1 MIKFLFLSLFNLFF
15 QLGYSQIVVFDTI
28 NKTPIP
34 NVSVIFGSNTFTTIS
49 DLNGEFNI
57 SNDFLKIDNSIS
69 FSHISYQTKSVKS
82 QFLKKNDTIFLTPL
96 INKLE
101 DVVISSNTSKD
112 YLVLKGFFRSYLYND
127 NLVYG
132 YSDGIVEYFIN
143 LNTNLNSS
151 KSLTN
156 RVISNRLYI
165 RKYENNIKNGFFFK
179 VGNSVTPTIPIIDK
193 KILSQ
198 VIYTSKNDIEK
209 NDLKQIESKSIKNN
223 YDLLKGESNVR
234 NIFGM
239 RIEGLKNN
247 TSVEYSEGRLNPLF
261 LKSFTN
267 NLKSKISFKND
278 GYLKNYYEETIQE
291 FIVIN
296 SHYISENT
304 YKKIKTSNHFQCPN
318 SNNGEIFIEYKN
330 KYNFPNTPLFIE
342 SQLGKDLIIK

>member
-1 MIKFLFLSLFNLFF
+1 M
-15 QLGYSQIVVFDTI
+15 
-28 NKTPIP
+28 
-34 NVSVIFGSNTFTTIS
+34 
-49 DLNGEFNI
+49 
-57 SNDFLKIDNSIS
+57 
-69 FSHISYQTKSVKS
+69 
-82 QFLKKNDTIFLTPL
+82 
-96 INKLE
+96 
-101 DVVISSNTSKD
+101 
-112 YLVLKGFFRSYLYND
+112 VLKGFFRSYLYND

-267 NLKSKISFKND
+267 NLKSKISFKNE

-291 FIVIN
+291 FFVIN
-296 SHYISENT
+296 SLYISENT

>member
-1 MIKFLFLSLFNLFF
+1 MIKFLFLSLFNLLF

-57 SNDFLKIDNSIS
+57 SNDFLKIDNSIT

-143 LNTNLNSS
+143 LNTNVNSS

-198 VIYTSKNDIEK
+198 VIYTSKIDIEK

-267 NLKSKISFKND
+267 NLKSKISFKNE

>member
-1 MIKFLFLSLFNLFF
+1 MKNFF
-15 QLGYSQIVVFDTI
+15 TYLIFTLIVQIGYSQIVVFDTI
-28 NKTPIP
+28 NRTTIP

-57 SNDFLKIDNSIS
+57 SNDFLKIDNSIT

-82 QFLKKNDTIFLTPL
+82 QSLKKNDTIFLTPL

-143 LNTNLNSS
+143 LNSNLNSN

-156 RVISNRLYI
+156 RIISNRLYI

-179 VGNSVTPTIPIIDK
+179 VGNSVNPTIPIIDK

-198 VIYTSKNDIEK
+198 IIYTSKNVIEK
-209 NDLKQIESKSIKNN
+209 NDLNQIEGKSIKNN
-223 YDLLKGESNVR
+223 YDLLKSESNVR

-239 RIEGLKNN
+239 RIESIKNN
-247 TSVEYSEGRLNPLF
+247 TSLEYSEESLNPLF

-267 NLKSKISFKND
+267 NLKTKVSFKNE

-291 FIVIN
+291 FKVIN
-296 SHYISENT
+296 SNYISENT